1 MSAIY
6 IKASTENTI
15 EELNADL
22 KLANKLKYKYVL
34 IDEITLI
41 EKFIDNAALLSDV
54 YAVQGMKI
62 VLSGTDSLGFW
73 FAQNEELY
81 DRAVTIH
88 TTFVPFREYSR
99 LLKIDDIDKYI
110 RYGGTLNS
118 IRHANAFDDGSK
130 IICDPLYASF
140 RTDESTQCNQQ
151 NHRRYEPGLYD

>member
-1 MSAIY
+1 MNEEEQKSAIY

-22 KLANKLKYKYVL
+22 KLANKLKYKYIL

-62 VLSGTDSLGFW
+62 VLSGADSLGFW
-73 FAQNEELY
+73 LAQNEEFY

-88 TTFVPFREYSR
+88 TTFVSFREYSR
-99 LLKIDDIDKYI
+99 LLKIDDIDEYC
-110 RYGGTLNS
+110 RC
-118 IRHANAFDDGSK
+118 R
-130 IICDPLYASF
+130 C
-140 RTDESTQCNQQ
+140 
-151 NHRRYEPGLYD
+151 